1 MTDFI
6 WPSILITNA
15 LVIIL
20 LGIIFAWKT
29 YKARKEGFTQQDE
42 RTAKINGKAAIG
54 TFWIS
59 YAYMLSI
66 LFWIIFVNEFLAL
79 PEFEVGWTVISIMLV
94 SAISYGLLKGY
105 YGKKGE
111 NF

>member
-1 MTDFI
+1 MTDLI

-15 LVIIL
+15 VAIIL
-20 LGIIFAWKT
+20 LGIIFAWKNH
-29 YKARKEGFTQQDE
+29 KDRKEGFTQQDE
-42 RTAKINGKAAIG
+42 RTERINGKAAKG

-66 LFWIIFVNEFLAL
+66 LLWIIFVNEFLAL
-79 PEFEVGWTVISIMLV
+79 PELELGWTIISIMLV
-94 SAISYGLLKGY
+94 SAFSHGLLRWY

-111 NF
+111 SF